1 MSEETKNMV
10 NDLLPKILAAVIITG
25 IPFIIKAYYQVLDN
39 TAMIKEHYEVTDKDH
54 SMLVDTEDRVRDI
67 EEEIH
72 KLETHHV
79 STDKVIHELE
89 EWQFNWERN
98 GRLPVDIEQNNQIER
113 LKDELKD
120 IEEKIEDLE
129 NDLKREIS
137 KGYVLQP
144 QIDGIHTLPPPETR
158 R

>member
-39 TAMIKEHYEVTDKDH
+39 TAMIKEHYEITDKDH
-54 SMLVDTEDRVRDI
+54 SMLVTIANRVRDI

-72 KLETHHV
+72 KLEDHHV
-79 STDKVIHELE
+79 DTDKVIHELE

-98 GRLPVDIEQNNQIER
+98 GRLPTDIEQDNQIDR
-113 LKDELKD
+113 IKDELKD

-129 NDLKREIS
+129 EELKREIAR
-137 KGYVLQP
+137 GYVLQP
-144 QIDGIHTLPPPETR
+144 QAGIHTAPPPDF
-158 R
+158 